1 MWDVGSA
8 ERIRL
13 LMLADR
19 FGRSLSADGSGAPSV
34 GVSAPKVPTAPARG
48 VSGATS
54 TAHAGEEELCL
65 PSVNVLPPLCRP
77 NPGMLFPIG
86 VEKERVGCTPY
97 FCHSIEESAESLCS
111 ARSSPTLC
119 PMTAEHQYLSH
130 SPRSSGSG
138 ANDTV
143 SCFDAFSDFRRVSV
157 TPPAA
162 FGSVDGMRSSTSRR
176 SKQPVRVR
184 LRASHRFDATRQR
197 HDRRV

>member
-1 MWDVGSA
+1 MLSTNDALTGELA
-8 ERIRL
+8 EII
-13 LMLADR
+13 
-19 FGRSLSADGSGAPSV
+19 GASHV
-34 GVSAPKVPTAPARG
+34 IQYM
-48 VSGATS
+48 
-54 TAHAGEEELCL
+54 
-65 PSVNVLPPLCRP
+65 N
-77 NPGMLFPIG
+77 
-86 VEKERVGCTPY
+86 

-157 TPPAA
+157 TPPTA

-184 LRASHRFDATRQR
+184 LRASHRFNATRQR
-197 HDRRV
+197 HDRRA